1 MGTISDLK
9 KDFGVRLV
17 PVQWRTMLENGI
29 EVDVLNDN
37 LFDLSVLDL
46 CKGRG
51 GNDPKSFIFSFKVG
65 DEEIAFGVKQR
76 TEIVEK
82 IVDGHVCTEIV
93 PVPLNDHFIEIIDSK
108 NGTLR
113 TYSLELIEEIVPEE
127 LKEINDDRE
136 TYISGHINIKEYN
149 VDVVDKEPEY
159 VDPFSLEY

>member
-1 MGTISDLK
+1 MKTKEGLQN
-9 KDFGVRLV
+9 DFGIRLV

-29 EVDVLNDN
+29 EIDVQNNN

-65 DEEIAFGVKQR
+65 SEEIAFGVKQR

-82 IVDGHVCTEIV
+82 IVDGHICIEIV

-113 TYSLELIEEIVPEE
+113 TYSLQLIEEIVPEE
-127 LKEINDDRE
+127 LKEINDDRD
-136 TYISGHINIKEYN
+136 TYVAGNINIKEYD
-149 VDVVDKEPEY
+149 VDEIVE
-159 VDPFSLEY
+159 DPFSMEY

>member
-1 MGTISDLK
+1 
-9 KDFGVRLV
+9 
-17 PVQWRTMLENGI
+17 MLENCI
-29 EVDVLNDN
+29 EIDVQNNN

-82 IVDGHVCTEIV
+82 IIDGHVCTEIV
-93 PVPLNDHFIEIIDSK
+93 PVPLNDHFIEIVDSK

-113 TYSLELIEEIVPEE
+113 TYSLQLIEEVMPEE
-127 LKEINDDRE
+127 LKEINNDRD
-136 TYISGHINIKEYN
+136 TYIAGNINIKEYE
-149 VDVVDKEPEY
+149 VDEIVE
-159 VDPFSLEY
+159 DPFSLEY

>member
-1 MGTISDLK
+1 METISDLK

-17 PVQWRTMLENGI
+17 PTQWHTMLENGI
-29 EVDVLNDN
+29 EIDVQNNN

-65 DEEIAFGVKQR
+65 DEEITFGVKQK

-82 IVDGHVCTEIV
+82 IVDGHVCTDLKLL
-93 PVPLNDHFIEIIDSK
+93 PLNDHFIEIVDSK

-113 TYSLELIEEIVPEE
+113 TYSLQLIEEIMPEE

-136 TYISGHINIKEYN
+136 TYISGKININEFD
-149 VDVVDKEPEY
+149 VDEVVE
-159 VDPFSLEY
+159 DPFSMEY

>member
-1 MGTISDLK
+1 MERMSDLK
-9 KDFGVRLV
+9 NNYGIRLV

-29 EVDVLNDN
+29 EIDVQNNN

-51 GNDPKSFIFSFKVG
+51 GNDPKSFIFSFKVC

-82 IVDGHVCTEIV
+82 IIDGHICTEIV
-93 PVPLNDHFIEIIDSK
+93 PVPLNDHFIEIVDSK

-113 TYSLELIEEIVPEE
+113 TYSLQLIEEVMPEE
-127 LKEINDDRE
+127 LKEINDDRD
-136 TYISGHINIKEYN
+136 TYVAGNINIKEYD
-149 VDVVDKEPEY
+149 VDEVVE
-159 VDPFSLEY
+159 DPFSLEY

>member
-1 MGTISDLK
+1 
-9 KDFGVRLV
+9 
-17 PVQWRTMLENGI
+17 MLENGI
-29 EVDVLNDN
+29 EIDVQNNN

-82 IVDGHVCTEIV
+82 IIDGHICTEIV
-93 PVPLNDHFIEIIDSK
+93 PVPLNDHFIEIVDSK

-113 TYSLELIEEIVPEE
+113 TYSLQLIEEVMPEE
-127 LKEINDDRE
+127 LKEINNDRE
-136 TYISGHINIKEYN
+136 TYVAGNINIKEYD
-149 VDVVDKEPEY
+149 VDEVVE
-159 VDPFSLEY
+159 DPFSMEY

>member
-1 MGTISDLK
+1 MEIVDGLEDG
-9 KDFGVRLV
+9 FGIKLI
-17 PVQWRTMLENGI
+17 PVQWRSMLENGI
-29 EVDVLNDN
+29 EVDVFNDN

-51 GNDPKSFIFSFKVG
+51 GKDPKSFIFSFKVG
-65 DEEIAFGVKQR
+65 DEEIAFGVRQR

-113 TYSLELIEEIVPEE
+113 TYSLQLIEEVMPEE
-127 LKEINDDRE
+127 LKEINNDRE
-136 TYISGHINIKEYN
+136 TYVAGHINIKEY
-149 VDVVDKEPEY
+149 DVEEAVE
-159 VDPFSLEY
+159 DPFSMEY

>member
-1 MGTISDLK
+1 MYWNST
-9 KDFGVRLV
+9 
-17 PVQWRTMLENGI
+17 W
-29 EVDVLNDN
+29 
-37 LFDLSVLDL
+37 
-46 CKGRG
+46 
-51 GNDPKSFIFSFKVG
+51 
-65 DEEIAFGVKQR
+65 
-76 TEIVEK
+76 
-82 IVDGHVCTEIV
+82 
-93 PVPLNDHFIEIIDSK
+93 PLNDHFIEIVDSK

>member
-1 MGTISDLK
+1 
-9 KDFGVRLV
+9 
-17 PVQWRTMLENGI
+17 MLENGI
-29 EVDVLNDN
+29 EIDEQDKN
-37 LFDLSVLDL
+37 LIDLSVIDL

-93 PVPLNDHFIEIIDSK
+93 PVPLNDHFIEIVDSK

-113 TYSLELIEEIVPEE
+113 TYSLQLIEETIPEE
-127 LKEINDDRE
+127 LKEINDDRD
-136 TYISGHINIKEYN
+136 TYVAGNINIKEYE
-149 VDVVDKEPEY
+149 VDEIVE
-159 VDPFSLEY
+159 DPFSLEY

>member
-1 MGTISDLK
+1 MKTKEDLQN
-9 KDFGVRLV
+9 DFGIRLV

-29 EVDVLNDN
+29 EIDIQNNN

-46 CKGRG
+46 CKGRC

-82 IVDGHVCTEIV
+82 IIDGHICTEIV
-93 PVPLNDHFIEIIDSK
+93 PIPLNDHFLEITDIK

-113 TYSLELIEEIVPEE
+113 TYSLELIEEIVPNE
-127 LKEINDDRE
+127 LKEINGDRD
-136 TYISGHINIKEYN
+136 TYVSGNINIKEFCGEFE
-149 VDVVDKEPEY
+149 V
-159 VDPFSLEY
+159 